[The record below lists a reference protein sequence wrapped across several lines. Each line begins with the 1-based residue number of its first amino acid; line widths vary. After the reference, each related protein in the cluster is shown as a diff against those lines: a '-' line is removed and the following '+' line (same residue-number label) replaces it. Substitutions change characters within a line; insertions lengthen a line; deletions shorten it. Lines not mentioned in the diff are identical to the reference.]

1 LEEFN
6 EKNLNEN
13 PTGGDDDEDNSHRFG
28 AGGGRQ

>member
-6 EKNLNEN
+6 EKDLNEN

-28 AGGGRQ
+28 GGGGRQ